1 MRPPFFC
8 SKKPYKQSSQFNIM
22 TLFIFG
28 KDKKET
34 KKKKLSKKTKKK
46 TPTKKK
52 TTKKKTSK
60 KKTTSKSKTE
70 KPEKEKAKYP
80 EKEIVAHLIGNTL
93 TSNSKKAYS
102 YCKESAFGE
111 HVEDKIKYTLSEGLF
126 LVQNGKMEIY
136 QNNKILD
143 SDDLIK
149 KFSRIDKKFPIK
161 YEVFKDL
168 RVKGYVVKT
177 ALKFGA
183 EFRVYEKG
191 KKAGAEHS
199 KWIVFTDS
207 ENNKTTWHEF
217 AAKNRVAHST
227 NKNVLLA
234 IVDEEGQ
241 ITYYEIK
248 WTKP

>member
-1 MRPPFFC
+1 
-8 SKKPYKQSSQFNIM
+8 M

-28 KDKKET
+28 KDKKAKS
-34 KKKKLSKKTKKK
+34 KKK
-46 TPTKKK
+46 PVTKKK
-52 TTKKKTSK
+52 TTTKKSSKKKISSKKKKTSDKSNSDK
-60 KKTTSKSKTE
+60 KEKTE
-70 KPEKEKAKYP
+70 YP
-80 EKEIVAHLIGNTL
+80 EKEIITHLIGNTL

-143 SDDLIK
+143 SDEIMK
-149 KFSRIDKKFPIK
+149 KFTKIDKKFPVK
-161 YEVFKDL
+161 YGVFKDL
-168 RVKGYVVKT
+168 RIKGYVVKT

-199 KWIVFTDS
+199 KWIVFTDQ

-234 IVDEEGQ
+234 IVDEENQ

>member
-1 MRPPFFC
+1 
-8 SKKPYKQSSQFNIM
+8 M

-28 KDKKET
+28 KDKK
-34 KKKKLSKKTKKK
+34 KS
-46 TPTKKK
+46 
-52 TTKKKTSK
+52 TKKKTSK
-60 KKTTSKSKTE
+60 KNSKKKPAAKKKISKKKTSSSKKTKTEEKSKTTE
-70 KPEKEKAKYP
+70 KKEDEYP
-80 EKEIVAHLIGNTL
+80 EKEIIAHLVGNVL

-102 YCKESAFGE
+102 YCKQSSFGE
-111 HVEDKIKYTLSEGLF
+111 HVEDKIKYTLSEGFF
-126 LVQNGKMEIY
+126 LVQNEKMDIY
-136 QNNKILD
+136 QNNKL
-143 SDDLIK
+143 LTTEQVNQ

-161 YEVFKDL
+161 YAVFKDL

-191 KKAGAEHS
+191 KKPGKEHS
-199 KWIVFTDS
+199 KWIVFTDN

>member
-1 MRPPFFC
+1 
-8 SKKPYKQSSQFNIM
+8 M

-28 KDKKET
+28 RDKKKPS
-34 KKKKLSKKTKKK
+34 KKKSSKKSTKRKTTRKK
-46 TPTKKK
+46 PVTKKK
-52 TTKKKTSK
+52 TTKKKTAK
-60 KKTTSKSKTE
+60 KETTEKEEGTKKTE
-70 KPEKEKAKYP
+70 EGYP
-80 EKEIVAHLIGNTL
+80 KKEIVAHLIGNTL
-93 TSNSKKAYS
+93 TSNSKQAYS
-102 YCKESAFGE
+102 YSKQSSFGE
-111 HVEDKIKYTLSEGLF
+111 HVEDTIKYTLPEGLF
-126 LVQNGKMEIY
+126 LVQNEKMDIY
-136 QNNKILD
+136 QNNKLLTAEDIN
-143 SDDLIK
+143 K
-149 KFSRIDKKFPIK
+149 KFTRLDKKFPVK
-161 YEVFKDL
+161 YAVFKDL
-168 RVKGYVVKT
+168 RMKGYVVKT

-191 KKAGAEHS
+191 KKPGKEHS
-199 KWIVFTDS
+199 KWVVFTDH

>member
-1 MRPPFFC
+1 
-8 SKKPYKQSSQFNIM
+8 M
-22 TLFIFG
+22 TLFIFS
-28 KDKKET
+28 KDKKKSP
-34 KKKKLSKKTKKK
+34 KKKTSKKTKKK
-46 TPTKKK
+46 NPTKKK
-52 TTKKKTSK
+52 TTKKEI
-60 KKTTSKSKTE
+60 TTKLKTE
-70 KPEKEKAKYP
+70 KEEGKYP
-80 EKEIVAHLIGNTL
+80 KKEIIAHLIGNTL

-126 LVQNGKMEIY
+126 LVQNGKMDIY

-143 SDDLIK
+143 SEELIK

-168 RVKGYVVKT
+168 RIKGYIVKT

-191 KKAGAEHS
+191 KKADIDHS
-199 KWIVFTDS
+199 RWIVFTDN

-248 WTKP
+248 WMKP

>member
-1 MRPPFFC
+1 
-8 SKKPYKQSSQFNIM
+8 M
-22 TLFIFG
+22 TLFVFG
-28 KDKKET
+28 KQKKET
-34 KKKKLSKKTKKK
+34 KKKKTSKKS
-46 TPTKKK
+46 TKKK
-52 TTKKKTSK
+52 TTTKKVTTKSSSTK
-60 KKTTSKSKTE
+60 KQAVQEGGKDSVL
-70 KPEKEKAKYP
+70 PEGDGGGKFP
-80 EKEIVAHLIGNTL
+80 VKEIVAHLIGNVL

-102 YCKESAFGE
+102 YCKQSSFGE
-111 HVEDKIKYTLSEGLF
+111 HIEDKIKYTLSEGLF
-126 LVQNGKMEIY
+126 LVQNEKMDIY
-136 QNNKILD
+136 QNNKLLTHD
-143 SDDLIK
+143 QLIQ
-149 KFSRIDKKFPIK
+149 KFTRINKKFPVK
-161 YEVFKDL
+161 YAVFKDL

-191 KKAGAEHS
+191 KKPGKEHS
-199 KWIVFTDS
+199 KWIVFTDN

-234 IVDEEGQ
+234 IVDEESQ

>member
-1 MRPPFFC
+1 MA
-8 SKKPYKQSSQFNIM
+8 
-22 TLFIFG
+22 LFIPK
-28 KDKKET
+28 KDKKKI
-34 KKKKLSKKTKKK
+34 KKKKISKKIKKK
-46 TPTKKK
+46 KPSTKKK
-52 TTKKKTSK
+52 TTKKKSPSK
-60 KKTTSKSKTE
+60 LKIEKTKIE
-70 KPEKEKAKYP
+70 EEKYP
-80 EKEIVAHLIGNTL
+80 KKEIIAHLIGNTL

-102 YCKESAFGE
+102 YSQEIGFGE

-126 LVQNGKMEIY
+126 LVQNGKMDIY
-136 QNNKILD
+136 QNNKILN
-143 SDDLIK
+143 SEELIK

-191 KKAGAEHS
+191 KKPGKEHS